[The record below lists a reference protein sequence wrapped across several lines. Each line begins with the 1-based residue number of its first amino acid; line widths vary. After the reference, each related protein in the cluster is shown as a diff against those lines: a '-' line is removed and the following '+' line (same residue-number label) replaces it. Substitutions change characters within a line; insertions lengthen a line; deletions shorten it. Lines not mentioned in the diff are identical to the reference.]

1 MTIYIDQIVTEVVV
15 QPEQSSTGE
24 STDKRWLETQKIEA
38 VVKGQHERHYRLQA
52 EGLDD

>member
-15 QPEQSSTGE
+15 PPEQSGTGE

-38 VVKGQHERHYRLQA
+38 ALKAQHEHQYRLQA